1 MALDKVVLNEFQQQI
16 REKERQFEARLNEL
30 KNVERQKRDSS
41 YIGLKLGT
49 KTITGIES
57 KRVGSRIG
65 TYFTWRCD
73 CGIEGET
80 RKDLMFKRTPS
91 CKHPSKKIF
100 ESI

>member
-30 KNVERQKRDSS
+30 KKVNLQKRTNS
-41 YIGLKLGT
+41 YIGRKLGT
-49 KTITGIES
+49 KTIIGIES
-57 KRVGSRIG
+57 KRSGSKTG
-65 TYFTWRCD
+65 TYFIWRCD